1 MIRIR
6 RSAIVLIA
14 VLVSAAGAQ
23 DLLSSQPSLWASKPD
38 AAAFEKIENDRLT
51 AAQHSIDAIVAVKG
65 ARTIENTL
73 TPYDQAVERINAA
86 SYFADVMQNV
96 HPDAAF
102 RDRATAMV
110 TKVSAANTALSLNRE
125 VYKALA
131 ALDVSTADAATQYY
145 LQRQLLEFRL
155 AGVDKDDATRA
166 RLKQLNDQ
174 LTEAKSMF
182 DRNISDDQRG
192 VEVSSASE
200 LDGLPSDYIEGHK
213 PGADGKI
220 RITVSY
226 PDFGPAITFAKND
239 DLRRRLMV
247 FSSRR

>member
-38 AAAFEKIENDRLT
+38 AAAFERIENDRLT
-51 AAQHSIDAIVAVKG
+51 AAQHFIDAIVAVKG

-131 ALDVSTADAATQYY
+131 ALD
-145 LQRQLLEFRL
+145 
-155 AGVDKDDATRA
+155 
-166 RLKQLNDQ
+166 
-174 LTEAKSMF
+174 
-182 DRNISDDQRG
+182 
-192 VEVSSASE
+192 
-200 LDGLPSDYIEGHK
+200 
-213 PGADGKI
+213 
-220 RITVSY
+220 
-226 PDFGPAITFAKND
+226 
-239 DLRRRLMV
+239 
-247 FSSRR
+247 

>member
-1 MIRIR
+1 MIRIF
-6 RSAIVLIA
+6 RSVAILLV
-14 VLVSAAGAQ
+14 VLVCAAVAQ
-23 DLLSSQPSLWASKPD
+23 DLLSSQPSLWADKPD
-38 AAAFEKIENDRLT
+38 AAAFERIENDRLT

-73 TPYDQAVERINAA
+73 APYDQAVERIDAA
-86 SYFADVMQNV
+86 SHFADLMQNV

-145 LQRQLLEFRL
+145 IQRQLLEFRL
-155 AGVDKDDATRA
+155 AGVDKDDATRT

-182 DRNISDDQRG
+182 DRNISDDQRS
-192 VEVSSASE
+192 VEIGSASE
-200 LDGLPSDYIEGHK
+200 LDGLPLGLHRQ
-213 PGADGKI
+213 PQA
-220 RITVSY
+220 R
-226 PDFGPAITFAKND
+226 
-239 DLRRRLMV
+239 
-247 FSSRR
+247 SRREDTHHRQLSGLLPRDHIR